1 MSEKHKNIF
10 TVSILSLF
18 VIGFLVWGLAKPDE
32 ALSASERRPLAAFPT
47 LSWETVQSGKF
58 MSDFEQYT
66 LDQFPLRDPFRRV
79 KALTALYALG
89 QQDNN
94 GLYVQDGFLIKQEY
108 PLDSASIAHAADRF
122 RYVYERYFAQGHGN
136 VYVSVIPDKNYFGEN
151 HLSMDY
157 QALVQE
163 LRAQMDYAR
172 YIDIFPLLEL
182 EDYYR
187 TDTHWRQ
194 EKIIDVAQKLGQ
206 EMGVPIRAEYTVEQ
220 LVRPFYGV
228 YYGQSALPVPAEKLC
243 YLRSEMTDGYK
254 VHDYETGQDLPL
266 YDLEAGEDLYEL
278 FLFGSKSLLTLENP
292 AATTERELVVF
303 RDSFGSSLVP
313 LLAEGYR
320 RITVV
325 DIRYI
330 SPTVLG
336 QFVELK
342 NQDVLFLYSTTV
354 LNNSVTL
361 K

>member
-1 MSEKHKNIF
+1 MSEKCKNIL
-10 TVSILSLF
+10 TVSVLSVF
-18 VIGFLVWGLAKPDE
+18 VLGFLIWGLVKPDG
-32 ALSASERRPLAAFPT
+32 LQSTSERRPLAEFPT
-47 LSWETVQSGKF
+47 LSLETVQSGKF
-58 MSDFEQYT
+58 MSDFEKYT
-66 LDQFPLRDPFRRV
+66 LDQFPLRDQFRQV

-94 GLYVQDGFLIKQEY
+94 NLYVQGGSIIKQEY
-108 PLDSASIAHAADRF
+108 PLDSASITRAADRF
-122 RYVYERYFAQGHGN
+122 RYVYDRYFAQGQGK

-157 QALVQE
+157 QSLVTS
-163 LRAQMDYAR
+163 LRTQMDFAQ
-172 YIDIFPLLEL
+172 YIDLFPLLEL

-194 EKIIDVAQKLGQ
+194 EKILDVAQKLGQ
-206 EMGVPIRAEYTVEQ
+206 EMGVPLRANYTVEQ
-220 LVRPFYGV
+220 LKRPFYGV
-228 YYGQSALPVPAEKLC
+228 YYGQFALPFSPEKLY
-243 YLRSEMTDGYK
+243 YLRNDLTDGYQ
-254 VHDYETGQDLPL
+254 VHDYETGQDLPV

-292 AATTERELVVF
+292 AATTDRELVVF
-303 RDSFGSSLVP
+303 RDSFGSSLIP

-330 SPTVLG
+330 SPAVLG
-336 QFVELK
+336 RFVELK
-342 NQDVLFLYSTTV
+342 DQDVLFLYSTTV
-354 LNNSVTL
+354 LNNSITL

>member
-1 MSEKHKNIF
+1 MSEKCKNIL
-10 TVSILSLF
+10 TVSVLTAF
-18 VIGFLVWGLAKPDE
+18 VLGFLIWGLAKPDE
-32 ALSASERRPLAAFPT
+32 AQSASERRPLAAFPK

-58 MSDFEQYT
+58 MSDFEKYT
-66 LDQFPLRDPFRRV
+66 LDQFPLRDQFRRV

-94 GLYVQDGFLIKQEY
+94 DLYVQDGFLIKQEY
-108 PLDSASIAHAADRF
+108 PLDPASITHAAGRF
-122 RYVYERYFAQGHGN
+122 RYVYERYFAQGQGT

-157 QALVQE
+157 QALVE
-163 LRAQMDYAR
+163 ALRTQMDFAR

-194 EKIIDVAQKLGQ
+194 EKIVDVAQKLGR
-206 EMGVPIRAEYTVEQ
+206 EMGVPLRANYTVEQ
-220 LVRPFYGV
+220 LDQPFYGV
-228 YYGQSALPVPAEKLC
+228 YHGQFALPFPAETLY
-243 YLRSEMTDGYK
+243 YLRSELTDGYK
-254 VHDYETGQDLPL
+254 VHDYETDQDLPL

-278 FLFGSKSLLTLENP
+278 FLYGSKSLLTLENP
-292 AATTERELVVF
+292 AATTDRELVVF
-303 RDSFGSSLVP
+303 RDSFGSSLIP

-330 SPTVLG
+330 SPMVLG

-342 NQDVLFLYSTTV
+342 DQDVLFLYSTTV
-354 LNNSVTL
+354 LNNSVTM